1 MARKTQEAQN
11 NEGQP
16 VQAQQAAASS
26 TGATPEQVAQ
36 QQEQQEP
43 AQQQEQ
49 PREQAAPGQEP
60 QTNQPA
66 QETMQEDDSQASDTQ
81 KIRVNSNF
89 VQDDKEYYAGQ
100 VYEVDAE
107 TARSLESA
115 VDSQGER
122 VFEQAD

>member
-1 MARKTQEAQN
+1 MARKTQESQN
-11 NEGQP
+11 NEELP
-16 VQAQQAAASS
+16 VQAQQAAAS
-26 TGATPEQVAQ
+26 TVGGATPEQVQ
-36 QQEQQEP
+36 QQEQPE
-43 AQQQEQ
+43 QQEQ
-49 PREQAAPGQEP
+49 PREQAEPGQEP

-66 QETMQEDDSQASDTQ
+66 QETVQQDDGQASDTQ
-81 KIRVNSNF
+81 KVRVNSNF
-89 VQDDKEYYAGQ
+89 VQDGKEYYAGQ